1 MEPMTGGCACRAVRY
16 EIRAEPIRMLKCHCR
31 DCQRAS
37 GSAYAALMV
46 MPKEAF
52 RVEGEL
58 RYFERVGGSGMP
70 ISRGFCPQC
79 GSPVTVM
86 LATVPEVV
94 VIQAASLDD
103 PSRFA
108 PTYELFTSCAQPWDL
123 PLPVTEKFPRSRSG

>member
-1 MEPMTGGCACRAVRY
+1 MEPMTGGCACRAIRY

-46 MPKEAF
+46 VPKETF
-52 RVEGEL
+52 RVEGEP
-58 RYFERVGGSGMP
+58 RYFDLTGDSGMP

-79 GSPVTVM
+79 GSPVAIM
-86 LATVPEVV
+86 LAAVPEVV

-108 PTYELFTSCAQPWDL
+108 PTYELFTSYAQPWDL
-123 PLPVTEKFPRSRSG
+123 PLPDTEKFPRSRSG

>member
-1 MEPMTGGCACRAVRY
+1 MEPMTGGCACRAIRY

-46 MPKEAF
+46 VPKETF

-58 RYFERVGGSGMP
+58 RYFELIGGSGMP
-70 ISRGFCPQC
+70 ISRSFCPQC
-79 GSPVTVM
+79 GSPVVVM
-86 LATVPEVV
+86 LAAVPEVV

-103 PSRFA
+103 PSRFT
-108 PTYELFTSCAQPWDL
+108 PTYELFTSCAHPWDL
-123 PLPVTEKFPRSRSG
+123 MLPDTEKFPRSRSE